1 MLEERVAK
9 IESDVEHLQN
19 DVEDLKTD
27 VHGLRIEV
35 GAFRKEFYEFKTE
48 FYEFKVD
55 VTREFGA
62 VRVEMAQGFGSLHTA
77 VEHSKRWMVV
87 TGIGMIASAAGTL
100 VTLGR
105 IMKWF

>member
-9 IESDVEHLQN
+9 IESDVEHLKR
-19 DVEDLKTD
+19 DMEHLKTD
-27 VHGLRIEV
+27 VHGLRV
-35 GAFRKEFYEFKTE
+35 EFH
-48 FYEFKVD
+48 EFKVD